1 MCASDAVLWE
11 VSRELPGTGRFRA
24 SRLLAVFTSVI
35 GKRSNGPGIR
45 DIHPRTTNGAIDPTR
60 MFHNGRDGPELT
72 QTLGALDINDMNQ
85 MKTLIRGFTI
95 A

>member
-11 VSRELPGTGRFRA
+11 VARKRPGTGRFRDG
-24 SRLLAVFTSVI
+24 RLLAVFTTVI
-35 GKRSNGPGIR
+35 GKRSKGPWIR